1 MSMTDLFRL
10 GRDAEVRYTPNGD
23 PVANLSLAYNYGR
36 KGEDG
41 KQPSQWIDASLW
53 GKLAEALSEYL
64 KKGTQ
69 VYASIDDVHIEE
81 FTDRDGAKRSK
92 LAGRINA
99 IKLAGGRRE
108 EGAAP
113 APSPAPKRH
122 GDRAGAPP
130 QAKSAP
136 TGTGFDDMDDDIPF

>member
-10 GRDAEVRYTPNGD
+10 GRDAEVRYTTGGD
-23 PVANLSLAYNYGR
+23 AVTNLSLAYNYGR
-36 KGEDG
+36 KGDDG
-41 KQPSQWIDASLW
+41 KQPSQWIEASLW

-64 KKGTQ
+64 KKGVQ

-99 IKLAGGRRE
+99 IKLAGGRRD

-113 APSPAPKRH
+113 TPAPKPQRH

-130 QAKSAP
+130 QARQAA